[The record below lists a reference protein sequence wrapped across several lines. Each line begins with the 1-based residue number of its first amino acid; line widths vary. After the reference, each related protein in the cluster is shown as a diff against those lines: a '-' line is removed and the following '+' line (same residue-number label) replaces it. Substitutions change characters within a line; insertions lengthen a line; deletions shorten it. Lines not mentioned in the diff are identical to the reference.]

1 MKKKIAILQSN
12 YIPWIGYFDI
22 INSVDDFVIYDSV
35 QYTKN
40 DWRNR
45 NQIKTANG
53 PIWLTIP
60 IATSKSSTQSI
71 REAKISDS
79 NWTKKHW
86 KSIELGMVRSP
97 HFEKFRDDW
106 FSWYQIASE
115 LDRLHDVNILFLNG
129 ICEQFGI
136 STKLVFDSDISYSG
150 KTPSE
155 KLVSICISL
164 NADIYLTGPAG
175 LNYLNKEVFTEKGIG
190 IEVMQYQHYK
200 SYNQLYGGYIQNV
213 TALNLLANVGA
224 DSYSHLLGRTLV
236 L

>member
-45 NQIKTANG
+45 NLIKTANG

-71 REAKISDS
+71 REAKISGS

-86 KSIELGMVRSP
+86 KSIELGMVKSP
-97 HFEKFRDDW
+97 HFEQFRDDW
-106 FSWYQIASE
+106 RSWYEIARE
-115 LDRLHDVNILFLNG
+115 MDWLHDVNVLFLKG
-129 ICEQFGI
+129 ICEQLGI
-136 STKLVFDSDISYSG
+136 STKLVMDTDLSYSG

-155 KLVSICISL
+155 KLVSICLSL
-164 NADIYLTGPAG
+164 EADIYLTGPAG
-175 LNYLNKEVFTEKGIG
+175 LNYLNKAVFAEKGIG

-200 SYNQLYGGYIQNV
+200 TYNQLHGDCMHNV
-213 TALNLLANVGA
+213 TALDLLANVGVN
-224 DSYSHLLGRTLV
+224 SHSHLLGRTLV